1 MDQRIILFDGVCNL
15 CHSLVTFIIRRDKNA
30 KFSFASIQSEKGQQ
44 LLQYHGLPTNDL
56 KSFVYIEGDKCYT
69 KSTAALHVCKRLDKF
84 YPLLFI
90 FIVIPKPLR
99 DLVYRYV
106 ADNRYKWF
114 GEKQECMLPTN
125 DLKKRFLT

>member
-1 MDQRIILFDGVCNL
+1 MNQRIVLFDGVCNL
-15 CHSLVTFIIRRDKNA
+15 CHSLVTFIIKRDKNA
-30 KFSFASIQSEKGQQ
+30 KLSFASIQSEKGQQ

-69 KSTAALHVCKRLDKF
+69 KSTAALHVCKRLDKL

-114 GEKQECMLPTN
+114 GEKQECMLPTQN
-125 DLKKRFLT
+125 LKKRFLT